1 MADGVA
7 GRQLRLR
14 RESTTVTRKLCEQG
28 LPEDPWLCRPLYST
42 VEIWEH
48 HQRQGALDR
57 RWWEHLRG
65 YFGTFFSEDWE
76 ESPLD
81 IFFTRPSPKSMI

>member
-1 MADGVA
+1 MEDGLA

-14 RESTTVTRKLCEQG
+14 RESTTVRRKLYKEG
-28 LPEDPWLCRPLYST
+28 FLEDPWLWIPLYST
-42 VEIWEH
+42 VETWEH

-65 YFGTFFSEDWE
+65 YIGTLFGEDWE
-76 ESPLD
+76 ESPLVSILLD
-81 IFFTRPSPKSMI
+81 NLPNG